1 MAAEP
6 KLAWPCPLASFLH
19 PGTRAPVL
27 RKHLQSHAPCC
38 VLTGSGKLAAAAQ
51 PLAPPCALSDRRS
64 TRCSSTVAPRLLHVL
79 VLLSS
84 TAAYPSAVSSSRSI
98 PIRSL
103 CSCDWWKEKNST
115 N

>member
-38 VLTGSGKLAAAAQ
+38 VLTGSGKRTAAA
-51 PLAPPCALSDRRS
+51 
-64 TRCSSTVAPRLLHVL
+64 
-79 VLLSS
+79 
-84 TAAYPSAVSSSRSI
+84 
-98 PIRSL
+98 
-103 CSCDWWKEKNST
+103 
-115 N
+115 